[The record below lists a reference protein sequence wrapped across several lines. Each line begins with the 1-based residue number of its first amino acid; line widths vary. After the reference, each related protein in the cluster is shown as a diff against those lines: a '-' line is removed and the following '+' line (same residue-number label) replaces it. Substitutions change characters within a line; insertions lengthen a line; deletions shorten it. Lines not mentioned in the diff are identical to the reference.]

1 VQGCL
6 RGPHTQFCL
15 KKGAENK
22 MEKKDIKIEVK
33 IDESTAQGTFANFT
47 NISHTPEEFVMDF
60 LFVHPAPP
68 PGFGKLLSR
77 MILTPAHA
85 KRLLM
90 ALNENISNYE
100 NQFGEIEVKQPPA
113 PINNIQ

>member
-1 VQGCL
+1 
-6 RGPHTQFCL
+6 
-15 KKGAENK
+15 

-33 IDESTAQGTFANFT
+33 IDEATAQGTFANFT

-90 ALNENISNYE
+90 ALTDNIGKYE
-100 NQFGEIEVKQPPA
+100 SQFGEINVQQPVA
-113 PINNIQ
+113 PVNNIQ

>member
-1 VQGCL
+1 MQ
-6 RGPHTQFCL
+6 T
-15 KKGAENK
+15 
-22 MEKKDIKIEVK
+22 KDMKIEVK
-33 IDESTAQGTFANFT
+33 IDEETARGTFANYT

-85 KRLLM
+85 KRLLA
-90 ALNENISNYE
+90 ALAENVGKYE
-100 NQFGEIEVKQPPA
+100 EQFGEITIQQPGSPMG
-113 PINNIQ
+113 NIQ